1 LGHADY
7 RAIYDLACSGDATG
21 MPIDLSSLPPI
32 CDNCILGKQTRTHV
46 LKVREGERAMHK
58 LGIVHVD
65 LMEHPDTVS
74 AAGNRYIMDIV
85 DDFSSYSWA
94 IPLTSKADAFPA
106 LQAWECAR

>member
-1 LGHADY
+1 LVY
-7 RAIYDLACSGDATG
+7 TNYWTIYDLAHSGNATS

-46 LKVREGERAMHK
+46 LKVREGERVTCK
-58 LGIVHVD
+58 LGIVYIN

-74 AAGNRYIMDIV
+74 AAGNRYVMDII

-94 IPLTSKADAFPA
+94 IPLASKSD
-106 LQAWECAR
+106 